1 MEMEKATGEKKV
13 PMIKEYSLFHD
24 QYNNILGTRKRNC
37 SMYNST
43 FLVTAPGVWCRISV
57 ALNSNVKH
65 ESILF
70 HEILCHKIMNI

>member
-1 MEMEKATGEKKV
+1 MDMEKATGEKKV

-24 QYNNILGTRKRNC
+24 QYNNILGTRKKNF
-37 SMYNST
+37 SII
-43 FLVTAPGVWCRISV
+43 FVTAPGVWCRISV